1 MSACPVLAKEQYV
14 KRHDKV
20 SAQIH
25 FNICKE
31 IWVQL
36 DKKHLYEQ
44 VPKSVITTQGGKVFI
59 LWNQQVQTDR
69 TISSKK
75 PDIIIRDN
83 EKGTCMFV
91 VQFLIPSDQR
101 TSMVEIRTGGIGFRE
116 KNGRSYNMILLHCL
130 ALTVLYTP

>member
-1 MSACPVLAKEQYV
+1 
-14 KRHDKV
+14 V

-36 DKKHLYEQ
+36 DAKHLYEQ
-44 VPKSVITTQGGKVFI
+44 VPKSVITTQEGKVFI
-59 LWNQQVQTDR
+59 LWNQQVQIDR
-69 TISSKK
+69 TITSNK

-101 TSMVEIRTGGIGFRE
+101 TSMVEIRTGG
-116 KNGRSYNMILLHCL
+116 NW
-130 ALTVLYTP
+130 V